1 MSHARPFTVSI
12 PDAKLAAIRERIA
25 AYRWFPAPENEQG
38 FAYGMSTPVLQDLCK
53 YWLSDYDWRAQEDLL
68 NKHPNFKADVA
79 GMEIHFIHGCGRSEA
94 KRPLLLTHG
103 WPGSYFEFWDAIE
116 PLAFP
121 SRHGGDPADAFD
133 LVIPSLPG
141 YAFSQ
146 KPTSP
151 MGQRA
156 TAALWDELMRE
167 VLGYKT
173 YLAQGGD
180 WGSLVTSWLGLNH
193 GAHDKKGG
201 CLGIHLNMIGF
212 RPTPPAPNTEE
223 EVQWLAHMQGAMQT
237 EGAYFM
243 EQATKP
249 QTLAMALMDSPVG
262 TAAWI
267 LESSTDGQ
275 TCGTETFIPSTHE
288 TSC

>member
-1 MSHARPFTVSI
+1 MRQVRPFTVSI
-12 PDAKLAAIRERIA
+12 SDAKISAIHERVA

-53 YWLSDYDWRAQEDLL
+53 YWQKDFDWRAQEEVL
-68 NKHPNFKADVA
+68 NKFPNFKADVG
-79 GMEIHFIHGCGRSEA
+79 GMEIHFIHVVGEA
-94 KRPLLLTHG
+94 EGKRPLLLTHG

-146 KPTSP
+146 KPASP
-151 MGQRA
+151 IGQRA

-180 WGSLVTSWLGLNH
+180 WGGLVTSWIGFNH
-193 GAHDKKGG
+193 GLHDKKGARYV
-201 CLGIHLNMIGF
+201 L
-212 RPTPPAPNTEE
+212 
-223 EVQWLAHMQGAMQT
+223 
-237 EGAYFM
+237 
-243 EQATKP
+243 
-249 QTLAMALMDSPVG
+249 
-262 TAAWI
+262 
-267 LESSTDGQ
+267 
-275 TCGTETFIPSTHE
+275 
-288 TSC
+288 